1 MREAVVDEDASRQWK
16 HLSLVLQ
23 TAKRSRENQ
32 SVVVAFKLRPF
43 VFSVR
48 MKILLSEPF
57 VRYKLLPI
65 HHTNAKVRFF
75 CLKNYFLRIKMRF
88 FGFK

>member
-1 MREAVVDEDASRQWK
+1 MREAVVNEDASRQWK

-43 VFSVR
+43 VFLVR
-48 MKILLSEPF
+48 MKILLPK
-57 VRYKLLPI
+57 KLL
-65 HHTNAKVRFF
+65 F
-75 CLKNYFLRIKMRF
+75 KNKNSVFWIKITKF
-88 FGFK
+88 APL

>member
-1 MREAVVDEDASRQWK
+1 MREAVVNEDASWQRK
-16 HLSLVLQ
+16 LLCLVLQ
-23 TAKRSRENQ
+23 SAERGRENQ

-57 VRYKLLPI
+57 VRYKLFPI
-65 HHTNAKVRFF
+65 HHTNAKVTFF
-75 CLKNYFLRIKMRF
+75 CLKNYFLEVKMMF